1 MISAGDDGIH
11 GDGDVVTR
19 ADIMIF
25 RCYGGIEVGSVSI
38 EDSGIQIN
46 TSDDGINAAGGSPA
60 GWDLGSAG
68 SENVT
73 ALSGGSV
80 QVTAGGD
87 GLDSNGSIEISG
99 EEMIVLIHSS
109 ADNETMDF
117 DGNFTVTRG
126 NLIYGGTGTGA
137 GPQGRSIQSY
147 VYTSGSFQAGR
158 IVSVQSGASEIIRFT
173 PAISCTFLIFSVPG
187 MNAGDAYDICAGGQV
202 IATVTAGQG
211 GNWSSP
217 PRHGT
222 PMFRQTLFSEYRK
235 MERR

>member
-1 MISAGDDGIH
+1 MGRKAWRPRDDAFSEPFISGRSAENAPLSLQPNMPAAGTSDSCKDIKCHGSILITGGSFALNCAEDAVHSNADVSLHAGTFVISAGDDGIH

-87 GLDSNGSIEISG
+87 GFVSNGSIEISG
-99 EEMIVLIHSS
+99 GEMIVLIHSS
-109 ADNETMDF
+109 ADNEAMDL
-117 DGNFTVTRG
+117 TE
-126 NLIYGGTGTGA
+126 
-137 GPQGRSIQSY
+137 
-147 VYTSGSFQAGR
+147 TSQ
-158 IVSVQSGASEIIRFT
+158 
-173 PAISCTFLIFSVPG
+173 
-187 MNAGDAYDICAGGQV
+187 
-202 IATVTAGQG
+202 
-211 GNWSSP
+211 
-217 PRHGT
+217 
-222 PMFRQTLFSEYRK
+222 
-235 MERR
+235 